1 MTSKIQRIYIAAHK
15 GDLRFTKVCVA
26 SVHYWYPDIP
36 ITLIKDN
43 YSGFFCTE
51 EIERNFKVDVFNTEI
66 QSFGWGFSKLEPLFL
81 KKKEKSLVL
90 DSDIVFAGKI
100 LDILEN
106 YEEDFIVSSHSASE
120 KFLESHYYSPNQLAK
135 IDPDFI
141 PPGYAFNTGQFV
153 ITSGILKREDFSHLI
168 EWSEPRKVIY
178 SDVFKMG
185 EQGLLNYILQKK
197 HSQGKITLKQY
208 EFMEW
213 GKSQNVQNIDLKK
226 FNSESI
232 GYPFI
237 IHWAGLKQPLYSQIT
252 NGFILSFF
260 EDYYYS
266 KILFGRFKQVNEK
279 IFRRIFFYFK
289 RILRKLLPENIK
301 IFIKSYFSK

>member
-1 MTSKIQRIYIAAHK
+1 MSSKIERIYIAAHK
-15 GDLRFTKVCVA
+15 GDLRFTKICVA
-26 SVHYWYPDIP
+26 SVRYWYPNIP

-43 YSGFFCTE
+43 YSGFFSTK
-51 EIERNFKVDVFNTEI
+51 EIEKNFKVDLFDTEI

-81 KKKEKSLVL
+81 EQREKFLVL
-90 DSDIVFAGKI
+90 DSDIVFAGKV
-100 LDILEN
+100 LDILET
-106 YEEDFIVSSHSASE
+106 YEENFIVSSHGASE
-120 KFLESHYYSPNQLAK
+120 KFLESHYYSPNQLKK

-141 PPGYAFNTGQFV
+141 PPGYAFNTGQIV
-153 ITSGILKREDFSHLI
+153 ITSGIFKREDFSHFI
-168 EWSEPRKVIY
+168 EWSEPRNVIY

-197 HSQGKITLKQY
+197 HSQGKIALKQAQ
-208 EFMEW
+208 FMEW
-213 GKSQNVQNIDLKK
+213 GKSQDVQNIDLKN
-226 FNSESI
+226 FNSESR

-237 IHWAGLKQPLYSQIT
+237 IHWAGLKQPLYSQIA

-279 IFRRIFFYFK
+279 FFRRGFFHFK
-289 RILRKLLPENIK
+289 RILRKILPENIK
-301 IFIKSYFSK
+301 FFIKSYFSK